1 MSAIYKNGIAYG
13 GAASAAN
20 LISATDASGGA
31 SNVQAQLNSL
41 NDDLTNKLD
50 AGSFFVDGPE
60 KRRLNSNKL
69 LNNQILFAADDKL
82 YIGNQQ
88 IHCNILTTSGSV
100 DIAALSYPVG
110 TVTEQVQAFGWI
122 TSSGKQ
128 CILYCFCD
136 KNFWAHWTV
145 SVSAATKCWI
155 RTHDGTYVGGS
166 SGNAT
171 LTSYIK
177 SSRCISRAINMIE
190 LILENS
196 AGWGITNNT
205 PANGILTLTYTVS

>member
-41 NDDLTNKLD
+41 NDNLTNKLD
-50 AGSFFVDGPE
+50 AGSFFIDDPE

-88 IHCNILTTSGSV
+88 IHCNILTTSGST
-100 DIAALSYPVG
+100 DISALTYPQG
-110 TVTEQVQAFGWI
+110 TVTEVVQAFGWI
-122 TSSGKQ
+122 TSAAVQ
-128 CILYCFCD
+128 CHLYCFCG
-136 KNFWAHWTV
+136 KNFWAHWTT
-145 SVSAATKCWI
+145 SVSKVEQCWL
-155 RTHDGTYVGGS
+155 RTISGNYVGNSGGS
-166 SGNAT
+166 N

-177 SSRCISRAINMIE
+177 SSSVVSRGTNMIQ
-190 LILENS
+190 LILEN
-196 AGWGITNNT
+196 ANGWGITNNT
-205 PANGILTLTYTVS
+205 PVAGTLTITHQVY